1 MFLLV
6 FVAIAI
12 GFVLIALLVFAKPSQ
27 PAIERE
33 GKEGR
38 TTGGASRLAGLPMDD
53 FERLCLRLLD
63 EMGLV
68 VSSRVRSGPREL
80 EIAAVNPQP
89 ITGGDFIVHCS
100 HPEDGFV
107 GSSRVN
113 ALRDQVKGE
122 QAAKGIFITTGFFA
136 EETSKHTEGP
146 PVELIN
152 VKRLT
157 ELIQEYRLVA

>member
-6 FVAIAI
+6 IFALAL
-12 GFVLIALLVFAKPSQ
+12 GFLLIALLVFARPSKP
-27 PAIERE
+27 AVERE
-33 GKEGR
+33 GRRPEP
-38 TTGGASRLAGLPMDD
+38 TAGLAHLTMED
-53 FERLCLRLLD
+53 FDRICLKLVE

-68 VSSRVRSGPREL
+68 VSSSVRSGARGL

-89 ITGGDFIVHCS
+89 ITGGDFLVHCT

-107 GSSRVN
+107 DSAQVN

-136 EETSKHTEGP
+136 EETSKVTEGP
-146 PVELIN
+146 PLELIN
-152 VKRLT
+152 ARRLA
-157 ELIQEYRLVA
+157 ELIHDYRVAV